1 MNLVYNRLYHIRGSA
16 LRNDMEAIIMTVIEA
31 LAMRHSVRAFQS
43 KPVEGDK
50 LKAVFEAARRTPSWA
65 NSQPWEVFA
74 ATGETLA
81 KIKSAYKENYT
92 NSVRAMPET
101 PRPEKWTEAA
111 VERRTQLHPGMLR
124 DCGEAAGQFGV
135 LNQTMFD
142 APAVAYIC
150 MDKVLSQWSLYDIG
164 AYAQS
169 IMLAAAHYGLG
180 TIPAITLTHFPEI
193 LHRELEI
200 PDNLNVTIGI
210 AIGYEDTQNKINNF
224 VSERDTVDS
233 VVRFFD

>member
-1 MNLVYNRLYHIRGSA
+1 MT
-16 LRNDMEAIIMTVIEA
+16 AIET
-31 LAMRHSVRAFQS
+31 LAIRHSVRAFLP
-43 KPVEGDK
+43 KAVEGDK
-50 LKAVFEAARRTPSWA
+50 LRAVFEAARKTPSWA
-65 NSQPWEVFA
+65 NSQPWEVFV

-81 KIKSAYKENYT
+81 KIKSAYQESYA
-92 NSVRAMPET
+92 NSIRANPET
-101 PRPEKWTEAA
+101 PRPEEWTEEA
-111 VERRTQLHPGMLR
+111 VGRRNQLQPGMLR
-124 DCGEAAGQFGV
+124 DCGEAAGQFGM
-135 LNQTMFD
+135 LNQKMFY

-150 MDKVLSQWSLYDIG
+150 MDKVLSRWSLYDIG

-169 IMLAAAHYGLG
+169 VMLAATHYGLG

-224 VSERDTVDS
+224 VSERESVDS
-233 VVRFFD
+233 AVRFLD